1 MNFVLRSFAHAFF
14 FCEIF
19 LYMSSLTELWLK
31 SIESSRF
38 DDDELWKGIYL
49 FLNWSMVFD
58 GPKECADLQVSDGL
72 QWSPTFRWSKWNF
85 NWKYGLDNSK
95 IFGDTSISDGLV
107 CLLVVCHICEWQRLI
122 IAGDWINVC
131 GWTECRDL
139 GRADVYFQALTAGPW
154 FIQCL
159 HTAKQIEQSHQKL
172 PYNMLACQI
181 SLNRTRTDSLT
192 SVSQMVLGCSPKTLR
207 KYFLAR
213 SLSMKLN
220 III

>member
-1 MNFVLRSFAHAFF
+1 
-14 FCEIF
+14 
-19 LYMSSLTELWLK
+19 
-31 SIESSRF
+31 
-38 DDDELWKGIYL
+38 
-49 FLNWSMVFD
+49 MVFD
-58 GPKECADLQVSDGL
+58 SPKEFDDPQVSDGL
-72 QWSPTFRWSKWNF
+72 QWSKGIRWSPSLRWSKGNF

-95 IFGDTSISDGLV
+95 IFGDTSVSDGLV

-172 PYNMLACQI
+172 PQNMLACQI

-192 SVSQMVLGCSPKTLR
+192 SLSQMVLGCSPKTLR
-207 KYFLAR
+207 KYFLVR

>member
-1 MNFVLRSFAHAFF
+1 MLFIAGIGRWLEENIVTVWVRRSHRTRLQTCLFKAWRPNPLGQLSAEHINYYTQTIACF
-14 FCEIF
+14 
-19 LYMSSLTELWLK
+19 
-31 SIESSRF
+31 
-38 DDDELWKGIYL
+38 
-49 FLNWSMVFD
+49 FLNWY
-58 GPKECADLQVSDGL
+58 
-72 QWSPTFRWSKWNF
+72 R
-85 NWKYGLDNSK
+85 
-95 IFGDTSISDGLV
+95 DTSISDGLV

-172 PYNMLACQI
+172 PHNMLACQI

-192 SVSQMVLGCSPKTLR
+192 SVSQMVLGYSPKTLR
-207 KYFLAR
+207 KYCLV
-213 SLSMKLN
+213 STLSIKLN

>member
-1 MNFVLRSFAHAFF
+1 MAIRNTRTLNVLSG
-14 FCEIF
+14 
-19 LYMSSLTELWLK
+19 SDWLL
-31 SIESSRF
+31 EADHWPWDFEDDPQVF
-38 DDDELWKGIYL
+38 DDPKGTSIG
-49 FLNWSMVFD
+49 SMDF
-58 GPKECADLQVSDGL
+58 
-72 QWSPTFRWSKWNF
+72 
-85 NWKYGLDNSK
+85 DNSK
-95 IFGDTSISDGLV
+95 IYGDTSISDGLV

-172 PYNMLACQI
+172 PHNMLACHI
-181 SLNRTRTDSLT
+181 SLNRARTDSLT
-192 SVSQMVLGCSPKTLR
+192 SVSQLVLGYSPKTLR
-207 KYFLAR
+207 KYFLVS